1 MILLQPDIGHYFT
14 VIFVTGVLPLGN
26 MYVLLSS
33 TYPSLRP
40 IPCRIGV
47 EPKVIK
53 VGIHFIQPNPKV
65 IKIGSHTE
73 LK

>member
-1 MILLQPDIGHYFT
+1 M
-14 VIFVTGVLPLGN
+14 GN
-26 MYVLLSS
+26 MFVPLSS

-47 EPKVIK
+47 EPKMIK

-65 IKIGSHTE
+65 IKGESHAE